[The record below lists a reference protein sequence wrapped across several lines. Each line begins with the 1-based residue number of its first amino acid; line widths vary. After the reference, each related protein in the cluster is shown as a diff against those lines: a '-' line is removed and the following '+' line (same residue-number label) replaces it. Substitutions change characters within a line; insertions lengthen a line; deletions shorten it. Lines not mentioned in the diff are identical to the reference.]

1 MSLSGLVVGVTA
13 SRRALELAHII
24 RTFGGVPYIAPT
36 VGIEVSHNVKREA
49 ESFIHRLLSE
59 KIDYAIFMTAPGVYS
74 LMSVAA
80 SLGIEQELTQ
90 KLGDLT
96 VVARSP
102 KPMQALASHGVKT
115 ESVPKENTS
124 DGLAQLLSGRGV
136 TGKKVMILWHGSHS
150 SELKHRLE
158 AEGAKVF
165 ESSTYKYST
174 RLDRG
179 GEGVLRNMGFEFV
192 APDETKVVRLISE
205 ISMDHV
211 GAITFTSPPAVTSF
225 FNIASIHDLS
235 ESVKISLNNTVIV
248 VAIGPSTQKALRQN
262 DVSTDVLPSTYK
274 MGSMIRSLSDFLDR
288 KGSAKIRKRFSEQP
302 S

>member
-1 MSLSGLVVGVTA
+1 
-13 SRRALELAHII
+13 
-24 RTFGGVPYIAPT
+24 
-36 VGIEVSHNVKREA
+36 
-49 ESFIHRLLSE
+49 
-59 KIDYAIFMTAPGVYS
+59 
-74 LMSVAA
+74 
-80 SLGIEQELTQ
+80 
-90 KLGDLT
+90 
-96 VVARSP
+96 
-102 KPMQALASHGVKT
+102 
-115 ESVPKENTS
+115 
-124 DGLAQLLSGRGV
+124 
-136 TGKKVMILWHGSHS
+136 
-150 SELKHRLE
+150 LKHRLE

-235 ESVKISLNNTVIV
+235 ESVKISLNNSVIV

-262 DVSTDVLPSTYK
+262 DVSTDVMPSTYR
-274 MGSMIRSLSDFLDR
+274 MGSMIRSLCDFLDR
-288 KGSAKIRKRFSEQP
+288 NGSVKIRKMIF
-302 S
+302 